1 VLFGVCTWIWT
12 SPLRDGDV
20 LPLAERARGLGF
32 DVLEVCIEDP
42 ALVSAQALADARE
55 RTGIELSV
63 CGAFGPDRDFAHAEA
78 RPRENAA
85 AYVDRLVEL
94 AAACGSPH
102 VCGPMYSAV
111 GKAHPHEPQ
120 ERQAEWDRA
129 VAGIRAAAERAA
141 VHGVRLAIEPL
152 NRYETDMVNTA
163 EQALMLCRDVAA
175 DNVGLLLDTY
185 HLNIEEKS
193 VGDAIRAAGDRLF
206 HVHACENDRG
216 TPGTGHVPWQEVF
229 AALRDIGY
237 DRQMVIESFTPAV
250 VEIAR
255 AVSLW
260 RALDAE
266 GDELAA
272 GGLAFLRQSVA

>member
-12 SPLRDGDV
+12 SPLRDADV

-42 ALVSAQALADARE
+42 GLVSPQVLADARE
-55 RTGIELSV
+55 RTGIALSV
-63 CGAFGPDRDFAHAEA
+63 CGAFGPDRDLAHAEPG
-78 RPRENAA
+78 PRENAA
-85 AYVDRLVEL
+85 AYLDRLVEL

-120 ERQAEWDRA
+120 ERQREWDRA

-141 VHGVRLAIEPL
+141 ARGVRLAIEPL
-152 NRYETDMVNTA
+152 NRYETDIVNTA
-163 EQALMLCRDVAA
+163 EQALALCANVGA

-193 VGDAIRAAGDRLF
+193 TGDAIRAAGDRLF

-216 TPGTGHVPWQEVF
+216 TPGTGHVPWPEVF

-237 DRQMVIESFTPAV
+237 GGQMVIESFTPAV

>member
-1 VLFGVCTWIWT
+1 MLFGVCTWIWT

-20 LPLAERARGLGF
+20 LPLAERASRLGF

-42 ALVSAQALADARE
+42 ALVSAETLAEARE
-55 RTGIELSV
+55 RTGITLSV
-63 CGAFGPDRDFAHAEA
+63 CGAFGPDRDLAHADSA
-78 RPRENAA
+78 PRENAA
-85 AYVDRLVEL
+85 AYLDRLVAL

-111 GKAHPHEPQ
+111 GKAHPPDPD
-120 ERQAEWDRA
+120 ERQREWDRA
-129 VAGIRAAAERAA
+129 VDGIRGAAQRAA
-141 VHGVRLAIEPL
+141 QHGVRLAIEPL

-163 EQALMLCRDVAA
+163 EQALTLCADVGE
-175 DNVGLLLDTY
+175 DNVGVLLDTY

-193 VGDAIRAAGDRLF
+193 VGDALRSAGRRLF
-206 HVHACENDRG
+206 HLHACENDRG
-216 TPGTGHVPWQEVF
+216 TPGTGHVPWAEVF
-229 AALRDIGY
+229 RALRDVGY
-237 DRQMVIESFTPAV
+237 DGHVVIESFTPAV

-260 RALDAE
+260 RPLDAE

-272 GGLAFLRQSVA
+272 GGLAFLRESVA